1 MNKMRRR
8 TWVING
14 GLAALLLLLGSITF
28 GVVGRSIDEPEE
40 IRTVAVERGSVVA
53 TVSASGELIAPT
65 DLVLDFATGGRLVEV
80 LVQPGD
86 RVSVGEVLA
95 RLDDTDALA
104 QQASARA
111 GVTAAQ
117 AGLDRLLNR
126 LTPARQSLGGSQIAA
141 AAQQVEAAQA
151 VLARAEGVAAANA
164 VLYAEQVE
172 AARIQAQ
179 RIEADRLDQVAA
191 AQANLEAAQAVY
203 DQLWAGQTR
212 AQRAVGDAQIAQAQG
227 AVDAAEVALEE
238 TEDVADAN
246 ERAYDVQVD
255 AADDARDAADFM
267 LGEAEAVLAGL
278 EDDLADCDPGATPDL
293 CDDLEAAVAQQ
304 EALVAQYEVALNEAK
319 IALDVAVAARRQG
332 EERDEQAVAMAEA
345 QLVQAELARDL
356 VQAQVEAGREAATA
370 ASLAQAAAQIQLAQ
384 TQLAQ
389 SMRAT
394 DVNSL
399 DLAEATRDTGLAR
412 DAQATAVARS
422 QLAQAQRSLELAEA
436 QVLVNEEPPSDAE
449 VAAATAQVDQA
460 QAVLDR
466 ATRLVEETVLRA
478 PVTGTVARVGADVGE
493 YVGGGALAGGL
504 GFIRLTDVGDLIVE
518 VQFSE
523 ADAIRMAIG
532 RPAAIEINA
541 RPESQV
547 NGTVIRIDPTATVVN
562 QLVTYG
568 ARVALTN
575 VPEGVRPGQTVTV
588 DVIIDEVDNALYVPS
603 SAVEQVG
610 DESYVTVVD
619 ETGEP
624 TRRAVRIGLR
634 GDGTTQILFGLE
646 EGEQVARVGS
656 DYVPPV
662 DLVGGGA

>member
-14 GLAALLLLLGSITF
+14 VLAALLLILGAVAS
-28 GVVGRSIDEPEE
+28 GMVGRSIEEPEE

-65 DLVLDFATGGRLVEV
+65 DVVLDFATGGRLVEV

-86 RVSVGEVLA
+86 RVVVGDALA

-111 GVTAAQ
+111 GVAAAQ

-126 LTPARQSLGGSQIAA
+126 LTPAQLSLGGSQIAA

-151 VLARAEGVAAANA
+151 SLARAESVAAANA

-172 AARIQAQ
+172 AARVQAQ
-179 RIEADRLDQVAA
+179 RLEADRLDQVAA
-191 AQANLEAAQAVY
+191 AEANLQAAQAAH
-203 DQLWAGQTR
+203 DQLWAGQTP

-227 AVDAAEVALEE
+227 AVVAAEVALEE

-267 LGEAEAVLAGL
+267 LGDAEAFLAAL
-278 EDDLADCDPGATPDL
+278 QDDLADCDPGATPDL
-293 CDDLEAAVAQQ
+293 CDELLAAVAQQ
-304 EALVAQYEVALNEAK
+304 EALVDQYEAALREAE

-345 QLVQAELARDL
+345 QLVQAQLARDL
-356 VQAQVEAGREAATA
+356 VRAQVEAGREAPTA
-370 ASLAQAAAQIQLAQ
+370 ASLAQASAQIQLAQ

-394 DVNSL
+394 DANSV

-412 DAQATAVARS
+412 DAQATEVARS
-422 QLAQAQRSLELAEA
+422 QLAQAQRSLDLAEA
-436 QVLVNEEPPSDAE
+436 QVTVNEEPPSDAE
-449 VAAATAQVDQA
+449 IAAATAQVDQA

-478 PVTGTVARVGADVGE
+478 PVAGTVASIGSDVGE
-493 YVGGGALAGGL
+493 YVGGGALPGGL

-523 ADAIRMAIG
+523 ADAIRMVVG
-532 RPAAIEINA
+532 RPAAVEVNA
-541 RPESQV
+541 RPESKLS
-547 NGTVIRIDPTATVVN
+547 GTVIRIDPTATVVN

-568 ARVALTN
+568 ARVALTT
-575 VPEGVRPGQTVTV
+575 VPDGVRPGQTVTV
-588 DVIIDEVDNALYVPS
+588 DVVIDEVDDALYVPS

-619 ETGEP
+619 EAGEA

-646 EGEQVARVGS
+646 EGEQVARVGG

-662 DLVGGGA
+662 NMVGGA

>member
-14 GLAALLLLLGSITF
+14 VLAALLLIVGAVAF
-28 GVVGRSIDEPEE
+28 GMVGRSIEEPEE
-40 IRTVAVERGSVVA
+40 IRTVAVERGAVVA

-65 DLVLDFATGGRLVEV
+65 DVVLDFPTGGRLVEV

-86 RVSVGEVLA
+86 RVGVGDALA

-111 GVTAAQ
+111 GVAAAK

-126 LTPARQSLGGSQIAA
+126 LTPAQQSLGGSQIAA

-151 VLARAEGVAAANA
+151 SLARAESVAAANA

-172 AARIQAQ
+172 AARVQAQ
-179 RIEADRLDQVAA
+179 RLEADRLDQVAM
-191 AQANLEAAQAVY
+191 AQANLKAAQAAY
-203 DQLWAGQTR
+203 DQLWAGQTP
-212 AQRAVGDAQIAQAQG
+212 AQRAVGDAQVAQAEG
-227 AVDAAEVALEE
+227 AVFAAEMALEE

-246 ERAYDVQVD
+246 ELAYDVAVE

-278 EDDLADCDPGATPDL
+278 VEDLADCDPDATPDL
-293 CDDLEAAVAQQ
+293 CDELAAAVAQQ
-304 EALVAQYEVALNEAK
+304 QTIVGQYEAALIEAEF
-319 IALDVAVAARRQG
+319 ALDAAVAARRQG

-345 QLVQAELARDL
+345 QLIQAKLARDL
-356 VQAQVEAGREAATA
+356 VRAQVEAGREAPTA
-370 ASLAQAAAQIQLAQ
+370 ASLAQAAAAIQLAQ

-394 DVNSL
+394 DVNSVE
-399 DLAEATRDTGLAR
+399 LAAATRDTGLAR
-412 DAQATAVARS
+412 DAQATQVARS

-436 QVLVNEEPPSDAE
+436 QVTVNQEPASDAE
-449 VAAATAQVDQA
+449 ITAATAQVDQA
-460 QAVLDR
+460 QATLDR

-478 PVTGTVARVGADVGE
+478 PVAGIVASIGSDVGE
-493 YVGGGALAGGL
+493 YVGGGALPGGL
-504 GFIRLTDVGDLIVE
+504 GFIRLTDVGDLLVE

-523 ADAIRMAIG
+523 ADAIRMAVG
-532 RPAAIEINA
+532 RPAAVEINA
-541 RPESQV
+541 RPESRLS
-547 NGTVIRIDPTATVVN
+547 GTVIRIDPTATVVN

-568 ARVALTN
+568 ARVALAA
-575 VPEGVRPGQTVTV
+575 VPDGIRPGQTVTV
-588 DVIIDEVDNALYVPS
+588 DVIIDEVDNALFVPS

-619 ETGEP
+619 EAGEA
-624 TRRAVRIGLR
+624 TRRAVRVGLR

-646 EGEQVARVGS
+646 EGEQVARVGG

-662 DLVGGGA
+662 NMVGGA